1 LGLMRGR
8 GYEEETTL
16 LAGESILF
24 CTDLG
29 QGEFMKGNPKPALRF
44 FSHREDVTLNNPL
57 SPPALPR
64 VGGSRSLRLCGPWRI
79 AFQRWQ
85 VP

>member
-1 LGLMRGR
+1 MAAVDDLDEVL
-8 GYEEETTL
+8 EHEQ
-16 LAGESILF
+16 F
-24 CTDLG
+24 HLG
-29 QGEFMKGNPKPALRF
+29 QGEFAKGNPKPALRF